1 MHYKGQIFELTIPAP
16 AGDFDTNKIAKL
28 EDAFG
33 QEHERT
39 YGHRAGPEEPVEL
52 VNAQL
57 VGLGIPDSPRIP
69 EQIYADN
76 LKPKTTE
83 SRKAYFGQ
91 SVGWLSTPILSR
103 TDLKTSLTGPAI
115 VEEYDATCL
124 IPPNAHAELDENG
137 NILINLV
144 DSI

>member
-16 AGDFDTNKIAKL
+16 SGDFDTNKIAKL

-69 EQIYADN
+69 DQIYADN
-76 LKPKTTE
+76 LKPKATE
-83 SRKAYFGQ
+83 SRKAYFGP
-91 SVGWLSTPILSR
+91 SVGWLSTPILNR

-144 DSI
+144 DPI